1 MVLPTTRDSL
11 TSPCATRFDL
21 IFVLR
26 DTRNEGWDR
35 VVSGFV
41 LENKIPSE
49 ELSKVEKRGNKPAA
63 TSPVWSFEELH
74 AYISFCKGL
83 QPHLSEDATAVLA
96 TYYKRQGT
104 CYFCKMY
111 VETLNDHDFGW
122 CSIKSSLF

>member
-1 MVLPTTRDSL
+1 M
-11 TSPCATRFDL
+11 

-26 DTRNEGWDR
+26 DTRNEDWDR

-49 ELSKVEKRGNKPAA
+49 ELSKAERDDKQTAA
-63 TSPVWSFEELH
+63 ASLWSFKELH

-83 QPHLSEDATAVLA
+83 QPDLSEDSSAVLA

-104 CYFCKMY
+104 FYFCKFL
-111 VETLNDHDFGW
+111 T
-122 CSIKSSLF
+122 

>member
-1 MVLPTTRDSL
+1 M
-11 TSPCATRFDL
+11 
-21 IFVLR
+21 
-26 DTRNEGWDR
+26 
-35 VVSGFV
+35 SGFV

-49 ELSKVEKRGNKPAA
+49 ELSKAERDNKQAA

-83 QPHLSEDATAVLA
+83 QPHLTEDASSVLS

-111 VETLNDHDFGW
+111 VDTHGVMV
-122 CSIKSSLF
+122 SLRQ